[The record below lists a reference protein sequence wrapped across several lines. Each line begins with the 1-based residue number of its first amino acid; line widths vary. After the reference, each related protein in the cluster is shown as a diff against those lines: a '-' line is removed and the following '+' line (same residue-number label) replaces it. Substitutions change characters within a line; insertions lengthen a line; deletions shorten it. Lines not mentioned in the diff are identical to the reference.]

1 MGIRQMVR
9 TVALV
14 LAGGR
19 GIRAGGGIPKQY
31 RRIGGVPMMRLT
43 LEAFAAHPRIDEV
56 RAVIH
61 PDDRGVYAELCGG
74 LGLPAPAFGGETRQ
88 ESSYNGLRSMDSLA
102 PDNVLIQDAA
112 RPFTDAPTID
122 RVIDALAGAPAAVA
136 AVPVIDTIKR
146 GDAAHRVADT
156 VDRAGLW
163 RAQTP
168 QGFRYRPILDAYRAA
183 GGGAYT
189 DDAAVAEAAGLEVA
203 LVMGHEDNIKVT
215 TERDFA
221 RAEQI
226 LRERAGGSGGG
237 TDVRVGTG
245 FDVHRF
251 EPGDHVTLCGVRVP
265 HSAGLKGHSDADVG
279 LHALTDAL
287 FGAIG
292 GGDIGD
298 HFPPA
303 DAQWRAAD
311 SAIFLAKAVADL
323 RARGGEICNLDVTLI
338 CERPKIGPHR
348 AAMRARIAEICAVD
362 PARVNVKATTTEELG
377 FTGRREGIAA
387 QAVATVRL

>member
-1 MGIRQMVR
+1 MER

-19 GIRAGGGIPKQY
+19 GIRAGGGVPKQY
-31 RRIGGVPMMRLT
+31 RRIAGVPMMRLT
-43 LEAFAAHPRIDEV
+43 LEAFARHPRIAAV

-61 PDDRGVYAELCGG
+61 PDDQDAFAGSCGDLG
-74 LGLPAPAFGGETRQ
+74 LGAPLFGGATRQ
-88 ESSYNGLRSMDSLA
+88 ESSLNGLNGIESLA

-112 RPFTDAPTID
+112 RPFTDAGTID

-136 AVPVIDTIKR
+136 AVPVVDTIKR
-146 GDAAHRVADT
+146 GDAADRVAAT
-156 VDRAGLW
+156 VDRTTLW

-168 QGFRYRPILDAYRAA
+168 QGFRYRPILAAFAAA
-183 GGGAYT
+183 GGRDHT

-203 LVMGHEDNIKVT
+203 LVMGNEDNIKIT

-226 LRERAGGSGGG
+226 LRERSGASGEM
-237 TDVRVGTG
+237 RVGTG

-251 EPGDHVTLCGVRVP
+251 EPGDSVTLCGVRVP
-265 HSAGLKGHSDADVG
+265 HTAGLKGHSDADAG
-279 LHALTDAL
+279 LHAITDAL

-292 GGDIGD
+292 SGDIGD
-298 HFPPA
+298 HFPPT
-303 DAQWRAAD
+303 DPQWRAAD
-311 SAIFLAKAVADL
+311 SAIFLTKAVADL
-323 RARGGEICNLDVTLI
+323 RTRGGEICNIDVTLI

-348 AAMRARIAEICAVD
+348 DAMRARIAEICAID

>member
-1 MGIRQMVR
+1 MAS

-19 GIRAGGGIPKQY
+19 GTRAGGGTPKQY
-31 RRIGGVPMMRLT
+31 RPIAGVPLMRLT
-43 LEAFAAHPRIDEV
+43 LQAFADHPSVDTV
-56 RAVIH
+56 CAVIH
-61 PDDRGVYAELCGG
+61 PDDHALYAEAANRLDLAAPTYGG
-74 LGLPAPAFGGETRQ
+74 DSRAA
-88 ESSYNGLRSMDSLA
+88 SSLNGLKSIASFA
-102 PDNVLIQDAA
+102 PDRVLIQDAA
-112 RPFTDAPTID
+112 RPFTDAGTID
-122 RVIDALAGAPAAVA
+122 RVLAALDDSPAAIA

-146 GDAAHRVADT
+146 GDARDKVAGT

-168 QGFRYRPILDAYRAA
+168 QGFSYGAIMKAYAQA
-183 GGGAYT
+183 GGADFT
-189 DDAAVAEAAGLEVA
+189 DDAAVAENAGLEVA

-215 TERDFA
+215 TEQDFA

-226 LRERAGGSGGG
+226 MRQRAGIAGE
-237 TDVRVGTG
+237 TRVGTG

-251 EPGDHVTLCGVRVP
+251 EPGDFVTICGVRVP
-265 HSAGLKGHSDADVG
+265 HSAALKGHSDADVG
-279 LHALTDAL
+279 LHAITDAL

-298 HFPPA
+298 HFPPS
-303 DAQWRAAD
+303 DPQWRSAD
-311 SAIFLAKAVADL
+311 SAIFLAAAVEDI
-323 RARGGEICNLDVTLI
+323 RGKGGDIANIDVTII

-348 AAMRARIAEICAVD
+348 AAMRARIAEICAID

>member
-1 MGIRQMVR
+1 MAT
-9 TVALV
+9 TVALI

-19 GIRAGGGIPKQY
+19 GIRAGGGMPKQY
-31 RRIGGVPMMRLT
+31 RTIAGVPMMRLT
-43 LEAFAAHPRIDEV
+43 LEAFAAHPGVDAV

-61 PDDRGVYAELCGG
+61 PDDRDLYAAAAAG
-74 LGLPAPAFGGETRQ
+74 LDLPDPALGGETRQ
-88 ESSYNGLRSMDSLA
+88 ESSLNGLKSIDIFT

-112 RPFTDAPTID
+112 RPFTDAGTIG
-122 RVIDALAGAPAAVA
+122 RVIGALAGAPAAIA

-146 GDAAHRVADT
+146 ADSADRVAGT
-156 VDRAGLW
+156 VDRAALW

-168 QGFRYRPILDAYRAA
+168 QGFRYGAIMDAHNTASP
-183 GGGAYT
+183 GAFT
-189 DDAAVAEAAGLEVA
+189 DDAAVAEQAGLEVA

-215 TERDFA
+215 TEDDFA

-226 LRERAGGSGGG
+226 MRQRAGMGGG
-237 TDVRVGTG
+237 DLRVGTG

-251 EPGDHVTLCGVRVP
+251 EPGDFVTLCGVRVP
-265 HSAGLKGHSDADVG
+265 HTEGLKGHSDADVG
-279 LHALTDAL
+279 LHAITDAL

-298 HFPPA
+298 HFPPT
-303 DAQWRAAD
+303 DPQWRSAD
-311 SAIFLAKAVADL
+311 SAIFLAAAVADI
-323 RARGGEICNLDVTLI
+323 RKAGGEIRNIDVTLI

-348 AAMRARIAEICAVD
+348 ATMRARIAEICGLD

>member
-1 MGIRQMVR
+1 MAT
-9 TVALV
+9 TVALI

-19 GIRAGGGIPKQY
+19 GIRAGGGMPKQY
-31 RRIGGVPMMRLT
+31 RTIAGVPMMRLT
-43 LEAFAAHPRIDEV
+43 LEAFAAHPSVDAV

-61 PDDRGVYAELCGG
+61 PDDRDLYAAAAAG
-74 LGLPAPAFGGETRQ
+74 LDLAEPAFGGDSRQ
-88 ESSYNGLRSMDSLA
+88 ESSLNGLKSIENYRS
-102 PDNVLIQDAA
+102 DNVLIQDAA
-112 RPFTDAPTID
+112 RPFTDAGTID
-122 RVIDALAGAPAAVA
+122 RVIAALTDAPAAIA

-146 GDAAHRVADT
+146 ADSADRVAGT

-168 QGFRYRPILDAYRAA
+168 QGFRYGAIMDAHRAA
-183 GGGAYT
+183 SPGAFT
-189 DDAAVAEAAGLEVA
+189 DDAAVAEQAGLEVA

-215 TERDFA
+215 TEEDFA

-226 LRERAGGSGGG
+226 VRQRSGGAG
-237 TDVRVGTG
+237 EIRVGTG

-251 EPGDHVTLCGVRVP
+251 EPGDFVTLCGVKVP
-265 HSAGLKGHSDADVG
+265 HAERLKGHSDADVG
-279 LHALTDAL
+279 LHAITDAL
-287 FGAIG
+287 YGAIG

-298 HFPPA
+298 HFPPT
-303 DAQWRAAD
+303 DPQWRSVD
-311 SAIFLAKAVADL
+311 SAIFLAAAVADI
-323 RARGGEICNLDVTLI
+323 RKAGGEICNIDVTLI

-348 AAMRARIAEICAVD
+348 AAMRARIAEICAID

-387 QAVATVRL
+387 QAAATVRL

>member
-1 MGIRQMVR
+1 MAS

-19 GIRAGGGIPKQY
+19 GTRAGGGTPKQY
-31 RRIGGVPMMRLT
+31 RPIAGVPMLRLT
-43 LEAFAAHPRIDEV
+43 LRAFADHPSV
-56 RAVIH
+56 NGVCAVIH
-61 PDDRGVYAELCGG
+61 PEDRDLYRETAAGLALAEPVIGG
-74 LGLPAPAFGGETRQ
+74 DSRTG
-88 ESSYNGLRSMDSLA
+88 SSLNGLKSIEQFA
-102 PDNVLIQDAA
+102 PERVLIQDAA
-112 RPFTDAPTID
+112 RPFTDAGTID
-122 RVIDALAGAPAAVA
+122 RVLDALDESPAVIA

-146 GDAAHRVADT
+146 GNTRGKVAGT
-156 VDRAGLW
+156 VDRDGLW

-168 QGFRYRPILDAYRAA
+168 QGFRYRAIMDAYARAR
-183 GGGAYT
+183 GADFT
-189 DDAAVAEAAGLEVA
+189 DDAAVAEHAGLEVA

-215 TERDFA
+215 TEADFA

-226 LRERAGGSGGG
+226 MRQRAGTTGE
-237 TDVRVGTG
+237 TRVGTG

-251 EPGDHVTLCGVRVP
+251 EPGEFVTICGIQIP
-265 HSAGLKGHSDADVG
+265 HSAALKGHSDADVG
-279 LHALTDAL
+279 LHAITDAL

-298 HFPPA
+298 HFPPS
-303 DAQWRAAD
+303 DPQWRSAD
-311 SAIFLAKAVADL
+311 SAIFLAVAVEKI
-323 RARGGEICNLDVTLI
+323 RRKGGDISNIDVTII

-348 AAMRARIAEICAVD
+348 AAMRARIAEICAID